1 MSISHSQEP
10 LQFSKCGGFLNPEK
24 LVARMTQKPSRK
36 NRSYNRFHV
45 DISHLEHL
53 LEPAIVE
60 R

>member
-1 MSISHSQEP
+1 MSISHSQGR
-10 LQFSKCGGFLNPEK
+10 LQFSRYGGFLSPGK
-24 LVARMTQKPSRK
+24 LVARMTQKPGGK
-36 NRSYNRFHV
+36 NSSYNRFHV